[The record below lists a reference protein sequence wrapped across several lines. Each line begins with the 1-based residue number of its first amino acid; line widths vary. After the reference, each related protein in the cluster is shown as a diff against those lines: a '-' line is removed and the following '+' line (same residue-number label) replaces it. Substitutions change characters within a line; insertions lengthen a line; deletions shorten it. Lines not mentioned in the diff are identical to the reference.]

1 VARLEPWREEG
12 DDDAL
17 ALAVK
22 HAGEALAERMGWHPT
37 RADYTMARVVILSA
51 REWLEAPLKKE
62 VQRLTIHREAVVKML
77 RMVCEEFGDND
88 WPDNLHQ
95 ADVIEKHLIR
105 PIRQDL
111 QAQEA
116 EIAALG
122 EQVAALREELAK
134 NAARHWT
141 EAVEAEYLRLAA
153 RVALDVALGS
163 KSWSL
168 GMLGQEEV
176 EGLRRLAEM
185 LGVDPDEA
193 DPLRSD
199 DGWKVLQKRAEEAEA
214 RVATLEAEN
223 RALTASLRASN
234 ATTRAAQGR
243 AEKAERLFRERNQPR
258 EAK

>member
-1 VARLEPWREEG
+1 GLHNGPRGHPVSPGVVGGPAEERG
-12 DDDAL
+12 ATADDPPRGC
-17 ALAVK
+17 
-22 HAGEALAERMGWHPT
+22 GEGAPHGLRGGRGQRMQIPRG
-37 RADYTMARVVILSA
+37 
-51 REWLEAPLKKE
+51 
-62 VQRLTIHREAVVKML
+62 AVVKML

-134 NAARHWT
+134 TAARHWT

-168 GMLGQEEV
+168 G
-176 EGLRRLAEM
+176 
-185 LGVDPDEA
+185 
-193 DPLRSD
+193 
-199 DGWKVLQKRAEEAEA
+199 
-214 RVATLEAEN
+214 
-223 RALTASLRASN
+223 
-234 ATTRAAQGR
+234 
-243 AEKAERLFRERNQPR
+243 
-258 EAK
+258 